1 MGLISSMPC
10 NFNLQNLKYRSA
22 KLVAKALGPNSTEAQ
37 FRKEELSERKVVKM
51 LRMLGSN
58 INPLLKV
65 LDPLKEECLEFLHSC
80 GFDELTFVEIEA
92 VTFR

>member
-1 MGLISSMPC
+1 MDLILSMPC

-37 FRKEELSERKVVKM
+37 FRKEELSERKVVKI

-58 INPLLKV
+58 INPLPQGVGSSERRMFGVFAQLW
-65 LDPLKEECLEFLHSC
+65 
-80 GFDELTFVEIEA
+80 I
-92 VTFR
+92 

>member
-1 MGLISSMPC
+1 MRLESAAISRWILFHRCLAIS
-10 NFNLQNLKYRSA
+10 NLKYRSA

-58 INPLLKV
+58 INPLPQGVGSSERRMFGVFAQLW
-65 LDPLKEECLEFLHSC
+65 
-80 GFDELTFVEIEA
+80 I
-92 VTFR
+92 